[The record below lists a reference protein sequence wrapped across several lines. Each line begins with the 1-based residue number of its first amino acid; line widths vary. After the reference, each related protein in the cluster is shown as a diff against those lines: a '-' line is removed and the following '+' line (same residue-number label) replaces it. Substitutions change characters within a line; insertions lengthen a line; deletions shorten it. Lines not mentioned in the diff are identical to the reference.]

1 MVGNITNDLNHEN
14 NTLIAMQMFGD
25 THDSIT
31 YIIYVYFE
39 LVLNLSIM
47 AKVSDL
53 EAYIALYRFLEV
65 RCRYLTITNWRL
77 L

>member
-53 EAYIALYRFLEV
+53 EAFIALYCFLEV
-65 RCRYLTITNWRL
+65 RCGYRV
-77 L
+77 